1 MSQILPGSTLGTFVA
16 IEAIV
21 ATAKKE
27 STVGRMQGQKSRF
40 LMLRMKNKKS
50 ARATQVWCTYFE
62 GENITAEQLDGLLK
76 HKASE
81 DAQGGII
88 LNMVSLKESGD
99 IEKLDL
105 DSLFN
110 VEGGVMKTYKFRKGM
125 CYANDRNGNRINPIR
140 LRDSLQVFCQADTIE
155 VTDTD
160 MVINYFG
167 GCDPE
172 TVGSR
177 LENQFY
183 KEPFHQNV
191 EPAEEEFNA
200 FNGSVQPQPQ
210 TQQNPPQQT
219 QQAQQ
224 QQPPVNPQNANPNPQ
239 QGGYQQGQQ
248 VQQGGNGPVPF

>member
-1 MSQILPGSTLGTFVA
+1 MSQILSGSILGTFVA

-27 STVGRMQGQKSRF
+27 STVGRLQGQKARF

-50 ARATQVWCTYFE
+50 ARADQVWCTYFE

-76 HKASE
+76 HKAAE

-105 DSLFN
+105 DTLFT
-110 VEGGVMKTYKFRKGM
+110 VEGGVMKTYKFHKGM

-155 VTDTD
+155 TSDTG
-160 MVINYFG
+160 MTINYFG

-191 EPAEEEFNA
+191 EPAGEEFNA
-200 FNGSVQPQPQ
+200 FNGSVQPQTQ

-219 QQAQQ
+219 QQ
-224 QQPPVNPQNANPNPQ
+224 QPPVNSQPNPQ

-248 VQQGGNGPVPF
+248 GNNPLPY

>member
-1 MSQILPGSTLGTFVA
+1 MSQILQGSILGTFVA
-16 IEAIV
+16 TQATV
-21 ATAKKE
+21 ATATKE
-27 STVGRMQGQKSRF
+27 STVGRMKGLKSRF
-40 LMLRMKNKKS
+40 LMLKMRNKKS
-50 ARATQVWCTYFE
+50 ARANQVWCTYFE

-76 HKASE
+76 HKIA
-81 DAQGGII
+81 DDKQGGAII
-88 LNMVSLKESGD
+88 NMISLKESGD

-105 DSLFN
+105 ESLFT

-160 MVINYFG
+160 MTINYFG

-183 KEPFHQNV
+183 KEPFHQDT
-191 EPAEEEFNA
+191 ESDIEEFNG
-200 FNGSVQPQPQ
+200 FNGSVQPQGQ
-210 TQQNPPQQT
+210 TQQNPPQN
-219 QQAQQ
+219 
-224 QQPPVNPQNANPNPQ
+224 QPPVNPQNANPNPQ
-239 QGGYQQGQQ
+239 PNPQNGYQQR
-248 VQQGGNGPVPF
+248 GNNELPY

>member
-40 LMLRMKNKKS
+40 LMLRMMNKKS
-50 ARATQVWCTYFE
+50 ARANQVWCTYFE
-62 GENITAEQLDGLLK
+62 GENITAAQLDGLLK

-99 IEKLDL
+99 IDMSGNYNGKLGI
-105 DSLFN
+105 DSLFY

-125 CYANDRNGNRINPIR
+125 CYANDRDGNRISPIR

-183 KEPFHQNV
+183 KEPLHQDI
-191 EPAEEEFNA
+191 EPSGEEFNA
-200 FNGSVQPQPQ
+200 FNGTVQPQTQ

-219 QQAQQ
+219 QQTQQ
-224 QQPPVNPQNANPNPQ
+224 QQPPVNPQPNPQ

-248 VQQGGNGPVPF
+248 GNNPLPY

>member
-21 ATAKKE
+21 ATANKE
-27 STVGRMQGQKSRF
+27 STVGRMKGQKSRF

-62 GENITAEQLDGLLK
+62 GESITAEQLDGLLK

-105 DSLFN
+105 DSLFY

-200 FNGSVQPQPQ
+200 FNGTVQQPQ

-224 QQPPVNPQNANPNPQ
+224 QQTPANPQPNPQ

-248 VQQGGNGPVPF
+248 GNNPLPY

>member
-1 MSQILPGSTLGTFVA
+1 MSQILPGSILGTFVA

-27 STVGRMQGQKSRF
+27 STVGRLQGQKARF

-50 ARATQVWCTYFE
+50 ARANQVWCTYFE

-76 HKASE
+76 HKATE

-88 LNMVSLKESGD
+88 INMVSLKESGD

-105 DSLFN
+105 DTLFT
-110 VEGGVMKTYKFRKGM
+110 VEGGVMKTYKFHKGM
-125 CYANDRNGNRINPIR
+125 CYANDRDGNRINPVR

-155 VTDTD
+155 TSDTG
-160 MVINYFG
+160 MTINYFG

-177 LENQFY
+177 LENQFF

-191 EPAEEEFNA
+191 ESAGEEFNA
-200 FNGSVQPQPQ
+200 FNGTVQQPQ
-210 TQQNPPQQT
+210 TPQNPPQQT

-224 QQPPVNPQNANPNPQ
+224 QPPVNPQNPNPQ

-248 VQQGGNGPVPF
+248 VQQGGNNPLPY

>member
-21 ATAKKE
+21 ATANKE

-62 GENITAEQLDGLLK
+62 GESITAEQLDGLLK

-105 DSLFN
+105 VSLFN

-183 KEPFHQNV
+183 KEPLHQDA
-191 EPAEEEFNA
+191 EPSGEEFNA
-200 FNGSVQPQPQ
+200 FNGTVQPQTQ

-219 QQAQQ
+219 QQ
-224 QQPPVNPQNANPNPQ
+224 QPPVKPQPNPQ

-248 VQQGGNGPVPF
+248 GQQGNNPLPY

>member
-21 ATAKKE
+21 ATANKE
-27 STVGRMQGQKSRF
+27 STVGRMKGQKSRF

-62 GENITAEQLDGLLK
+62 GESITAEQLDGLLK

-183 KEPFHQNV
+183 KEPLHQDT
-191 EPAEEEFNA
+191 EPSGEEFNA
-200 FNGSVQPQPQ
+200 FNGTVQPQVQ

-219 QQAQQ
+219 QQ
-224 QQPPVNPQNANPNPQ
+224 QPPVNPQPNPQ

-248 VQQGGNGPVPF
+248 GQQGNNPLPY

>member
-21 ATAKKE
+21 ATANKE
-27 STVGRMQGQKSRF
+27 STVGRMKGQKSRF

-62 GENITAEQLDGLLK
+62 GESITAEQLDGLLK

-125 CYANDRNGNRINPIR
+125 CYANDRNGKRINPIR

-160 MVINYFG
+160 MTINYFG

-183 KEPFHQNV
+183 KEPFHQDI
-191 EPAEEEFNA
+191 EPGGEEFNA
-200 FNGSVQPQPQ
+200 FNGTVQQPQ

-219 QQAQQ
+219 QQ
-224 QQPPVNPQNANPNPQ
+224 QPPVNPQPNPQ

-248 VQQGGNGPVPF
+248 GQQGNNPLPY

>member
-1 MSQILPGSTLGTFVA
+1 MSQILPGSILGTFVA

-50 ARATQVWCTYFE
+50 ARANQVWCTYFE

-76 HKASE
+76 HKAAE

-88 LNMVSLKESGD
+88 INMVSLKESGD

-105 DSLFN
+105 DTLFT
-110 VEGGVMKTYKFRKGM
+110 VEGGVMKTYKFHKGM
-125 CYANDRNGNRINPIR
+125 CYANDREGNRINPVR

-155 VTDTD
+155 TSEAGVT
-160 MVINYFG
+160 INYFG

-177 LENQFY
+177 LENQFF
-183 KEPFHQNV
+183 KEPFHQDV
-191 EPAEEEFNA
+191 EPAGEEFNA
-200 FNGSVQPQPQ
+200 FNGPVQPQVQ
-210 TQQNPPQQT
+210 TPQNPPQQT
-219 QQAQQ
+219 QQ
-224 QQPPVNPQNANPNPQ
+224 QPPVNPQPNPQ

>member
-183 KEPFHQNV
+183 KEPLHQDM
-191 EPAEEEFNA
+191 EPSGEEFNA

-219 QQAQQ
+219 QQ
-224 QQPPVNPQNANPNPQ
+224 QPPVNPQPNPQ

-248 VQQGGNGPVPF
+248 GNNPLPY

>member
-62 GENITAEQLDGLLK
+62 GENVTAEQLDGLLK

-125 CYANDRNGNRINPIR
+125 CYANDRDGNRINPIR

-155 VTDTD
+155 TSDTG

-191 EPAEEEFNA
+191 ESAEEEFNA
-200 FNGSVQPQPQ
+200 FNGTVQQPQ

-219 QQAQQ
+219 QQ
-224 QQPPVNPQNANPNPQ
+224 QPPVNPQPNPQ

-248 VQQGGNGPVPF
+248 GQQGNNPLPY

>member
-1 MSQILPGSTLGTFVA
+1 MSQILPGSVLGTFVA

-21 ATAKKE
+21 ATANKE
-27 STVGRMQGQKSRF
+27 STVGRMKGSKARF

-50 ARATQVWCTYFE
+50 ARANQVWCTYFE

-76 HKASE
+76 HKAAE

-88 LNMVSLKESGD
+88 INMVSLKESGD

-105 DSLFN
+105 DTLFT
-110 VEGGVMKTYKFRKGM
+110 VEGGVMKTYKFHKGM
-125 CYANDRNGNRINPIR
+125 CYANDREGNRINPVR

-155 VTDTD
+155 TSDAGMT
-160 MVINYFG
+160 INYFG

-177 LENQFY
+177 LENQFF

-191 EPAEEEFNA
+191 EPAGEEFNA
-200 FNGSVQPQPQ
+200 FNGPVQPQVQ
-210 TQQNPPQQT
+210 TPQNPPQQT
-219 QQAQQ
+219 QQ
-224 QQPPVNPQNANPNPQ
+224 QPPVNPQPNPQ

-248 VQQGGNGPVPF
+248 GQQGNNPLPY

>member
-27 STVGRMQGQKSRF
+27 STVGRLQGQKARF

-62 GENITAEQLDGLLK
+62 GESITAEQLDGLLK

-105 DSLFN
+105 VSLFN

-200 FNGSVQPQPQ
+200 FNGSVQPQTQ
-210 TQQNPPQQT
+210 TQQNPPQN
-219 QQAQQ
+219 
-224 QQPPVNPQNANPNPQ
+224 QPPVNPQNANPNPQ
-239 QGGYQQGQQ
+239 PNPQNGYQQG
-248 VQQGGNGPVPF
+248 GNSPLPY

>member
-21 ATAKKE
+21 ATANKE
-27 STVGRMQGQKSRF
+27 STVGRMKGQKSRF

-105 DSLFN
+105 DSLFY

-125 CYANDRNGNRINPIR
+125 CYANDRNGNRVNPIR

-191 EPAEEEFNA
+191 EPDGEEFNA
-200 FNGSVQPQPQ
+200 FNGSVQPQGQ
-210 TQQNPPQQT
+210 TQQNPPQN
-219 QQAQQ
+219 
-224 QQPPVNPQNANPNPQ
+224 QPPVNPQNANPNPQ
-239 QGGYQQGQQ
+239 PNPQQNPQNGYQQS
-248 VQQGGNGPVPF
+248 GNSPLPY

>member
-21 ATAKKE
+21 ATANKE
-27 STVGRMQGQKSRF
+27 STVGRMKGQKSRF

-62 GENITAEQLDGLLK
+62 GESITAEQLDGLLK

-105 DSLFN
+105 NSLFN

-155 VTDTD
+155 VTDTN

-183 KEPFHQNV
+183 KEPLHQDT
-191 EPAEEEFNA
+191 EPSGEEFNA
-200 FNGSVQPQPQ
+200 FNGTVQPQVQ
-210 TQQNPPQQT
+210 TQQT
-219 QQAQQ
+219 QQR
-224 QQPPVNPQNANPNPQ
+224 PPVNPQPNPQ

-248 VQQGGNGPVPF
+248 VQQNGNEAVPF

>member
-1 MSQILPGSTLGTFVA
+1 MSQILQGSILGTFVA
-16 IEAIV
+16 TQATV
-21 ATAKKE
+21 ATATKE
-27 STVGRMQGQKSRF
+27 STVGRMKGLKSRF
-40 LMLRMKNKKS
+40 LMLKMRNKKS
-50 ARATQVWCTYFE
+50 ARANQVWCTYFE

-76 HKASE
+76 HKIA
-81 DAQGGII
+81 DDKQGGAII
-88 LNMVSLKESGD
+88 NMISLKESGD

-105 DSLFN
+105 ESLFT

-160 MVINYFG
+160 MTINYFG

-183 KEPFHQNV
+183 KEPFHQDT
-191 EPAEEEFNA
+191 ESDIEEFNG
-200 FNGSVQPQPQ
+200 FNGSVQPQGQ
-210 TQQNPPQQT
+210 TQQNPPQN
-219 QQAQQ
+219 
-224 QQPPVNPQNANPNPQ
+224 QPPVNPQNANPNPQ
-239 QGGYQQGQQ
+239 PNPQNGYQQG
-248 VQQGGNGPVPF
+248 GNSSLPY

>member
-21 ATAKKE
+21 ATANKE
-27 STVGRMQGQKSRF
+27 STVGRMKGQKSRF

-62 GENITAEQLDGLLK
+62 GESITAEQLDGLLK

-155 VTDTD
+155 VTDTE

-183 KEPFHQNV
+183 KEPYHQDT
-191 EPAEEEFNA
+191 EPGGEEFNA
-200 FNGSVQPQPQ
+200 FNGPVQPQV
-210 TQQNPPQQT
+210 QT
-219 QQAQQ
+219 QQAQ
-224 QQPPVNPQNANPNPQ
+224 QQPPVNPQPNPQ

-248 VQQGGNGPVPF
+248 GQQGNNPLPY

>member
-21 ATAKKE
+21 ATANKE
-27 STVGRMQGQKSRF
+27 STVGRMKGQKSRF

-62 GENITAEQLDGLLK
+62 GESITAEQLDGLLK

-105 DSLFN
+105 VSLFN

-183 KEPFHQNV
+183 KEPFHQDI
-191 EPAEEEFNA
+191 EPGGEEFNA
-200 FNGSVQPQPQ
+200 FNGTVQQPQ

-219 QQAQQ
+219 QQ
-224 QQPPVNPQNANPNPQ
+224 QPPVNPQPNPQ

-248 VQQGGNGPVPF
+248 VQQNGNGAVPF

>member
-21 ATAKKE
+21 ATANKE
-27 STVGRMQGQKSRF
+27 STVGRMKGQKSRF

-62 GENITAEQLDGLLK
+62 GESITAEQLDGLLK

-183 KEPFHQNV
+183 KEPFHQDT
-191 EPAEEEFNA
+191 ESDAEEFNG
-200 FNGSVQPQPQ
+200 FNGSVQPQGQ
-210 TQQNPPQQT
+210 TQQNPPQN
-219 QQAQQ
+219 
-224 QQPPVNPQNANPNPQ
+224 QPPVNPQNANPNPQ
-239 QGGYQQGQQ
+239 PNPQNGYQQG
-248 VQQGGNGPVPF
+248 GNSPLPY